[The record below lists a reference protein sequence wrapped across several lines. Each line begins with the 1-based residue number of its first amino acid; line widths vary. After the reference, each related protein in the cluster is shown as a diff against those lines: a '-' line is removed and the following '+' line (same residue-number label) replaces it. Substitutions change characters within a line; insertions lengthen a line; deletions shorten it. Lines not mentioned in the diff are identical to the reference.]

1 LDTPAGRQAASLLL
15 TGIAHAHDPLAD
27 DVYPGEPVEQAPP
40 VFLKDQPEPGQEV
53 IDKVGLF
60 VVADRDTDRPILGL
74 SASARSPS
82 L

>member
-1 LDTPAGRQAASLLL
+1 LDTPAGRQAASSLL
-15 TGIAHAHDPLAD
+15 TGIAHAHDLAD
-27 DVYPGEPVEQAPP
+27 DIYPGEPVEQAPP

-60 VVADRDTDRPILGL
+60 VVADRDTDRRILGL